1 VGTPAFSDAGLVRR
15 WRPPYPLDLLA
26 TTGPLRRGPGDPT
39 NRLDPAGASWRAVRT
54 PCGPGTLLLR
64 RSGSGEVVGQAWGDG
79 ASWLLDGLPLLLGS
93 ADDPSSFVAH
103 HSVVTEA
110 VRRSPGLRL
119 PRTGLVFEQ
128 LVPAILEQKVTG
140 KEAFMSWRQ
149 LATRFGSAAP
159 GPGPSWLRVGPS
171 PRRIREIQDWEWH
184 RCGIDGARRHAIR
197 AAAVVADRLEEA
209 AGFSPVDAV
218 ARLRVVPGVGLW
230 TAAEV
235 VQRTLGAADVVSV
248 GDYHLPSVVGW
259 ALTGQKL
266 DDDGMLKVLAPYE
279 PHRQRAVRLVLTTGL
294 GPPRR
299 GPRMTVRSYRSF

>member
-1 VGTPAFSDAGLVRR
+1 VGTPAFSDVRR

-26 TTGPLRRGPGDPT
+26 TTGPLRRGPGDPS
-39 NRLDPAGASWRAVRT
+39 NRLDSSGAYWRAVRT
-54 PCGPGTLLLR
+54 PCGPGTLRLR
-64 RSGSGEVVGQAWGDG
+64 RVAGEVEAAAWGEG
-79 ASWLLDGLPLLLGS
+79 ASWLIDGVPALLGA
-93 ADDPSSFVAH
+93 ADEPDSFVAH
-103 HSVVTEA
+103 HSLVADA

-149 LATRFGSAAP
+149 LASRFGTPAP
-159 GPGPSWLRVGPS
+159 GPCPPWLRVAPS
-171 PRRIREIQDWEWH
+171 PRRVRELQDWEWH
-184 RCGIDGARRHAIR
+184 RAGIDGARRHAIR

-209 AGFSPVDAV
+209 AGFSPDEAV

-259 ALTGQKL
+259 ALTGRKL
-266 DDDGMLKVLAPYE
+266 DDAGMLEVLAPYA

-299 GPRMTVRSYRSF
+299 GPRMPVRSYRSF